1 MSKAIIPSTITTKDL
16 AEETGWSER
25 FIREKARALNA
36 CLGRN
41 RGMRLTQEDVLKIM
55 EARRCPSRSKSAA
68 KYTTT
73 QARFPAG
80 DYEALQGQRT
90 DSGRKKLQP
99 RSTTQSGNVV
109 TMDRSQS

>member
-1 MSKAIIPSTITTKDL
+1 MSKAIIPSTITPKDL

-73 QARFPAG
+73 QVRLPYAKGEKAG
-80 DYEALQGQRT
+80 LDIVAYVAPHGVAKIGFELTLRVYQ
-90 DSGRKKLQP
+90 SS
-99 RSTTQSGNVV
+99 RS
-109 TMDRSQS
+109 